1 MRELHHVLEQVCM
14 RHDKHILTAEELAG
28 IIPPDEPRLDERPV
42 RPLSAAVKDCERTEI
57 TRALIV
63 TKGNG
68 TEAAKLLC
76 ITPKTLRTKRKALG
90 ITER

>member
-1 MRELHHVLEQVCM
+1 M
-14 RHDKHILTAEELAG
+14 RHDKHILMAEELAG

-42 RPLSAAVKDCERTEI
+42 RPLRVAAQDCERTEI
-57 TRALIV
+57 TRALIA
-63 TKGNG
+63 TKGNN
-68 TEAAKLLC
+68 TEAAELLC